1 MALVLVSD
9 TSILIDLERGEI
21 IEAAFTTTYEIAV
34 PDLLFQRELAPHGGA
49 RLKKLGLKVMGVDD
63 TGVALAQQYRI
74 RERRLSLVDVM
85 SLALAK
91 RQACTLLTG
100 DGTLRALAATEN
112 VECHGLFWLLDVFEQ
127 QATLDL
133 RALHDALVRIGGHP
147 RCRLP
152 KDELAHRVTRYKS
165 RKH

>member
-21 IEAAFTTTYEIAV
+21 IEAAFKTTYEVAV
-34 PDLLFQRELAPHGGA
+34 PDLLYQRELAPHGGA
-49 RLKKLGLKVMGVDD
+49 KLKRLGLKVLVVDD
-63 TGVALAQQYRI
+63 AGVALAQQYRI

-100 DGTLRALAATEN
+100 DSALRALAAAEH
-112 VECHGLFWLLDVFEQ
+112 VKCHGLFWLLDIFEQ
-127 QATLDL
+127 QATLDMG
-133 RALHDALVRIGGHP
+133 ALHDALARIGNHP

-152 KDELAHRVTRYKS
+152 KDELSRRLARYKS
-165 RKH
+165 GKP

>member
-21 IEAAFTTTYEIAV
+21 IEAAFKTTYEIAV
-34 PDLLFQRELAPHGGA
+34 PDLLYKRELAPHGGPA
-49 RLKKLGLKVMGVDD
+49 LVKLGLKVLEVDEVGV
-63 TGVALAQQYRI
+63 GLAQKYRTQ
-74 RERRLSLVDVM
+74 EKRLSLADVM

-100 DGTLRALAATEN
+100 DGALRALAESES
-112 VECHGLFWLLDVFEQ
+112 VECHGLFWLFDVFEQ
-127 QATLDL
+127 QAILSFT
-133 RALHDALVRIGGHP
+133 RLHDALDRIGNHP

-152 KDELAHRVTRYKS
+152 QDELARRLLRYRSSKD
-165 RKH
+165 